1 LNNVFLKHNLINN
14 ALYFFE
20 IGKALR
26 GKIMKKRISV
36 SDVAGFSV
44 AERIQFVED
53 VWDSIAVLPDQ
64 VELPEETKK
73 ELDKRL
79 ESYHRNPDSGSPWEE
94 VKKRIQAR
102 K

>member
-1 LNNVFLKHNLINN
+1 
-14 ALYFFE
+14 
-20 IGKALR
+20 
-26 GKIMKKRISV
+26 MKKRISV
-36 SDVAGFSV
+36 SDVAEFSI

-64 VELPEETKK
+64 VNMTDDVKK

-94 VKKRIQAR
+94 VRQRILAKK
-102 K
+102 